1 MFDKAAVHDRTATP
15 TVTLLVSDAA
25 CARSSP
31 LSTQK
36 CSLLVVDDESYLLP
50 PLSALLANDFEVL
63 TADCAEA
70 AQRLLS
76 ARPIDIILSDQKM
89 PRMTG
94 VQLLEWV
101 CHHSPRT
108 VRLLMTGYAEHEDA
122 VEAINRGQVYYY
134 LLKPWRIEELLHI
147 LRNAAEK
154 FQLER
159 RQEDLL
165 AELCQHKMMLEQ
177 RVAERTRE
185 LEDANVQLQ
194 RALAEME
201 KLALSD
207 PLTGLLNRRAIEDIA
222 AAELRR
228 HARYHGHL
236 AMGIVDVDHFKRIN
250 DNHLYPGGDYVL
262 VHLTRV
268 LSGLLRTVDSIGRIG
283 GEEFLVVAPETTAEG
298 AVVLAERIR
307 STVEQT
313 PFIYNGAPIQVTV
326 SAGFAVAEPDSR
338 ADHKRMK
345 LVASA
350 MVHRAKAAGRNRAE
364 VGVLEPQLADDELVG
379 TRAS

>member
-1 MFDKAAVHDRTATP
+1 M
-15 TVTLLVSDAA
+15 
-25 CARSSP
+25 
-31 LSTQK
+31 STSK
-36 CSLLVVDDESYLLP
+36 CSLLVVDDESYLLS
-50 PLSALLANDFEVL
+50 PLSGLLANDFEVL
-63 TADCAEA
+63 TADSGES
-70 AQRLLS
+70 AQRILS
-76 ARPIDIILSDQKM
+76 ARPIDIVLSDQKM

-101 CHHSPRT
+101 RHHSPRT

-134 LLKPWRIEELLHI
+134 LLKPWRIEELLQI

-159 RQEDLL
+159 RQESLL
-165 AELCQHKMMLEQ
+165 EELRQHKLMLEQ

-185 LEDANVQLQ
+185 LEEANIQLQ

-201 KLALSD
+201 KLALTD

-222 AAELRR
+222 SSELRR
-228 HARYHGHL
+228 HARYRGHL
-236 AMGIVDVDHFKRIN
+236 TMGIIDVDHFKQIN
-250 DNHLYPGGDYVL
+250 DSYLYPGGDYVL

-298 AVVLAERIR
+298 ALVLAERIR
-307 STVEQT
+307 GTVERT
-313 PFIYNGAPIQVTV
+313 AFIYNGESISVTV
-326 SAGFAVAEPDSR
+326 SVGFAVAEPDSR
-338 ADHKRMK
+338 ADYKRMK
-345 LVASA
+345 QLASET
-350 MVHRAKAAGRNRAE
+350 VHEAKEAGRNQIVVR
-364 VGVLEPQLADDELVG
+364 VLEPESVLSV
-379 TRAS
+379 

>member
-1 MFDKAAVHDRTATP
+1 
-15 TVTLLVSDAA
+15 
-25 CARSSP
+25 
-31 LSTQK
+31 
-36 CSLLVVDDESYLLP
+36 VDDEAYLLP

-63 TADCAEA
+63 TADSAEA
-70 AQRLLS
+70 AQRIVTS
-76 ARPIDIILSDQKM
+76 RPIDIILSDQKM

-101 CHHSPRT
+101 RHHAPRT

-134 LLKPWRIEELLHI
+134 LLKPWRIEELLQI

-165 AELCQHKMMLEQ
+165 EKLRQHKMMLER
-177 RVAERTRE
+177 RVTERTRE

-201 KLALSD
+201 KLALTD
-207 PLTGLLNRRAIEDIA
+207 PLTGMLNRRAIEDIA

-228 HARYHGHL
+228 HARYRGHL
-236 AMGIVDVDHFKRIN
+236 AMGIIDVDHFKRIN
-250 DNHLYPGGDYVL
+250 DRYLYPGGDFVL

-283 GEEFLVVAPETTAEG
+283 GEEFLVIAPETTADG

-307 STVEQT
+307 GAVEQA
-313 PFIYNGAPIQVTV
+313 PFVYNGTPIEVTV
-326 SAGFAVAEPDSR
+326 SVGFAVAEPDSR
-338 ADHKRMK
+338 ADYKRMK
-345 LVASA
+345 LLASA
-350 MVHRAKAAGRNRAE
+350 TVHEAKENGRNQAVVRR
-364 VGVLEPQLADDELVG
+364 LEPQSAAEELVG
-379 TRAS
+379 ARQD

>member
-1 MFDKAAVHDRTATP
+1 
-15 TVTLLVSDAA
+15 
-25 CARSSP
+25 

-36 CSLLVVDDESYLLP
+36 CSLLVVDDEAYLLP
-50 PLSALLANDFEVL
+50 PLSALLANDFEVV
-63 TADCAEA
+63 TADSAES
-70 AQRLLS
+70 AQRVLA
-76 ARPIDIILSDQKM
+76 ARPIDIVLSDQKM

-101 CHHSPRT
+101 RHYSPRT

-134 LLKPWRIEELLHI
+134 LLKPWRIEELLQI

-165 AELCQHKMMLEQ
+165 EELCQNKMMLER

-185 LEDANVQLQ
+185 LEGANVALQ

-201 KLALSD
+201 KLALTD
-207 PLTGLLNRRAIEDIA
+207 PLTGMLNRRAVEDIA
-222 AAELRR
+222 VGELRR
-228 HARYHGHL
+228 HARYRGHL
-236 AMGIVDVDHFKRIN
+236 AMGIIDVDHFKHIN
-250 DNHLYPGGDYVL
+250 DKYLYPGGDYVL

-268 LSGLLRTVDSIGRIG
+268 LNGLLRTVDSIGRIG

-298 AVVLAERIR
+298 AAVLAERIR
-307 STVEQT
+307 AAVAEA
-313 PFIYNGAPIQVTV
+313 PFVYNGLRIPVTV
-326 SAGFAVAEPDSR
+326 SVGFAVAGPDSR
-338 ADHKRMK
+338 GDYKRMK
-345 LVASA
+345 LLASET
-350 MVHRAKAAGRNRAE
+350 VHQAKECGRNRT
-364 VGVLEPQLADDELVG
+364 VVRVLDPIPADRETVDV
-379 TRAS
+379 A

>member
-1 MFDKAAVHDRTATP
+1 
-15 TVTLLVSDAA
+15 
-25 CARSSP
+25 
-31 LSTQK
+31 LSTHK

-50 PLSALLANDFEVL
+50 PLAALLANDFEVL
-63 TADCAEA
+63 TADSAEA
-70 AQRLLS
+70 AQRILS

-101 CHHSPRT
+101 RHQAPRT

-134 LLKPWRIEELLHI
+134 LLKPWRIEELLQI

-165 AELCQHKMMLEQ
+165 EELRQHKLMLER
-177 RVAERTRE
+177 RVAERTSE
-185 LEDANVQLQ
+185 LEEANVQLQ

-201 KLALSD
+201 KLALTD

-222 AAELRR
+222 SAELRR
-228 HARYHGHL
+228 HARYRGYL
-236 AMGIVDVDHFKRIN
+236 AIGIVDVDHFKQIN
-250 DNHLYPGGDYVL
+250 DKYLYPGGDYVL

-283 GEEFLVVAPETTAEG
+283 GEEFFIVAPETTAEG
-298 AVVLAERIR
+298 AQVLAERIR
-307 STVEQT
+307 STVELT
-313 PFIYNGAPIQVTV
+313 PFTYNGARIKVTV
-326 SAGFAVAEPDSR
+326 SVGFAVADPDSR
-338 ADHKRMK
+338 ADPKRIK
-345 LVASA
+345 LLASGA
-350 MVHRAKAAGRNRAE
+350 VHEAKESGRNQTVVR
-364 VGVLEPQLADDELVG
+364 VLEAQTAGEELAGSRKE
-379 TRAS
+379 

>member
-1 MFDKAAVHDRTATP
+1 
-15 TVTLLVSDAA
+15 
-25 CARSSP
+25 

-36 CSLLVVDDESYLLP
+36 CSLLVVDDEAYLLP
-50 PLSALLANDFEVL
+50 PLSHLLANDFEVL
-63 TADCAEA
+63 TADSAET
-70 AQRLLS
+70 AQRILA

-89 PRMTG
+89 PRLTG
-94 VQLLEWV
+94 VELLEWV
-101 CHHSPRT
+101 RHYSPRT

-134 LLKPWRIEELLHI
+134 LLKPWRIEELLQI

-165 AELCQHKMMLEQ
+165 EELRQHKMMLER

-185 LEDANVQLQ
+185 LEEANVQLQ

-201 KLALSD
+201 KLALTD

-222 AAELRR
+222 TGELRR
-228 HARYHGHL
+228 HSRYHSHL
-236 AMGIVDVDHFKRIN
+236 AMGIIDVDHFKSIN
-250 DNHLYPGGDYVL
+250 DRYLYPGGDFVL

-268 LSGLLRTVDSIGRIG
+268 LSSLLRTVDSIGRIG
-283 GEEFLVVAPETTAEG
+283 GEEFLVVAPETTPAG

-307 STVEQT
+307 KAVKEASFV
-313 PFIYNGAPIQVTV
+313 YNGSPIERVTV
-326 SAGFAVAEPDSR
+326 SIGFAVAEPDSR
-338 ADHKRMK
+338 ADYKRMK
-345 LVASA
+345 LLASET
-350 MVHRAKAAGRNRAE
+350 VHQAKVDGRDRAVVR
-364 VGVLEPQLADDELVG
+364 VLEPSPSGREAVDV
-379 TRAS
+379 A

>member
-1 MFDKAAVHDRTATP
+1 
-15 TVTLLVSDAA
+15 LL
-25 CARSSP
+25 
-31 LSTQK
+31 
-36 CSLLVVDDESYLLP
+36 VDDESYLLS

-63 TADCAEA
+63 TADSAEA
-70 AQRLLS
+70 AQRIVS
-76 ARPIDIILSDQKM
+76 ARPIDIILTDQKM

-101 CHHSPRT
+101 CQQSPHT

-134 LLKPWRIEELLHI
+134 LLKPWRIEELLQM

-159 RQEDLL
+159 RQEALL
-165 AELCQHKMMLEQ
+165 EELRQHKLMLER
-177 RVAERTRE
+177 RVAERTHE
-185 LEDANVQLQ
+185 LEAANAQLQ

-201 KLALSD
+201 KLALTD

-228 HARYHGHL
+228 HARYRGYL
-236 AMGIVDVDHFKRIN
+236 AMGIVDVDHFKQIN
-250 DNHLYPGGDYVL
+250 DNYLYPGGDFVL

-268 LSGLLRTVDSIGRIG
+268 LSSLLRTVDSIGRIG
-283 GEEFLVVAPETTAEG
+283 GEEFLIVAPETTAEG

-307 STVEQT
+307 KVVERT
-313 PFIYNGAPIQVTV
+313 PFVYNGKEIPVTV
-326 SAGFAVAEPDSR
+326 SAGFAVAGPDSR
-338 ADHKRMK
+338 ADYKRMK
-345 LVASA
+345 LLASET
-350 MVHRAKAAGRNRAE
+350 VHQAKGGGRNRT
-364 VGVLEPQLADDELVG
+364 VVRVLEPGNGGRGAADV
-379 TRAS
+379 A

>member
-1 MFDKAAVHDRTATP
+1 
-15 TVTLLVSDAA
+15 
-25 CARSSP
+25 
-31 LSTQK
+31 
-36 CSLLVVDDESYLLP
+36 LLVVDDEAYLLP

-63 TADCAEA
+63 TADSAEA
-70 AQRLLS
+70 AQRVLA

-89 PRMTG
+89 PRLTG

-101 CHHSPRT
+101 RHHSPRT

-134 LLKPWRIEELLHI
+134 LLKPWRIEELLQI

-165 AELCQHKMMLEQ
+165 EELRQSKLMLEN
-177 RVAERTRE
+177 RVAERTSE

-201 KLALSD
+201 KLALTD
-207 PLTGLLNRRAIEDIA
+207 PLTGLLNRRAVEDIA
-222 AAELRR
+222 VSELRR
-228 HARYHGHL
+228 HSRYRGHL
-236 AMGIVDVDHFKRIN
+236 TMGIIDVDRFKQIN
-250 DNHLYPGGDYVL
+250 DTYLYPGGDFVL
-262 VHLTRV
+262 VQLTRV

-298 AVVLAERIR
+298 ATVLAERIR
-307 STVEQT
+307 KAVKES
-313 PFIYNGAPIQVTV
+313 PFLYNGVPIRVTV
-326 SAGFAVAEPDSR
+326 SVGFAVAEPDSQ
-338 ADHKRMK
+338 ADYKRMK
-345 LVASA
+345 LLASET
-350 MVHRAKAAGRNRAE
+350 VHEAKEGGRDRT
-364 VGVLEPQLADDELVG
+364 VVRVLEPVAEAADV
-379 TRAS
+379 A

>member
-1 MFDKAAVHDRTATP
+1 
-15 TVTLLVSDAA
+15 
-25 CARSSP
+25 
-31 LSTQK
+31 LSTSK
-36 CSLLVVDDESYLLP
+36 CSLLVVDDESYLLS

-63 TADCAEA
+63 TADSAEV
-70 AQRLLS
+70 AQRILS
-76 ARPIDIILSDQKM
+76 ARPIDIVLSDQKM

-101 CHHSPRT
+101 RHHAPRT

-134 LLKPWRIEELLHI
+134 LLKPWRIEELLQI

-159 RQEDLL
+159 RQETLL
-165 AELCQHKMMLEQ
+165 EALRQHKLMLEQ

-185 LEDANVQLQ
+185 LEEANLQLQ

-201 KLALSD
+201 KLALTD

-222 AAELRR
+222 TSELRR
-228 HARYHGHL
+228 HARYRGHL
-236 AMGIVDVDHFKRIN
+236 TMGIIDVDHFKQIN
-250 DNHLYPGGDYVL
+250 DSYLYPGGDYVL

-298 AVVLAERIR
+298 AQVLAERIR
-307 STVEQT
+307 STVERT
-313 PFIYNGAPIQVTV
+313 AFVYNEASISVTV
-326 SAGFAVAEPDSR
+326 SVGFAVAEPDSR
-338 ADHKRMK
+338 ADYKRMK
-345 LVASA
+345 QLTSET
-350 MVHRAKAAGRNRAE
+350 VHEAKESGRNQIVVR
-364 VGVLEPQLADDELVG
+364 VLEPESVLSV
-379 TRAS
+379 

>member
-1 MFDKAAVHDRTATP
+1 
-15 TVTLLVSDAA
+15 
-25 CARSSP
+25 
-31 LSTQK
+31 LSTKK

-50 PLSALLANDFEVL
+50 PLSALLAGDFEVL
-63 TADCAEA
+63 TADSAEA
-70 AQRLLS
+70 AQRVLS
-76 ARPIDIILSDQKM
+76 NRPIDIILTDQKM
-89 PRMTG
+89 PRLTG

-101 CHHSPRT
+101 RQHSPRT

-134 LLKPWRIEELLHI
+134 LLKPWRIEELLQI

-159 RQEDLL
+159 RQEELLEDLR
-165 AELCQHKMMLEQ
+165 QHKEMLER

-185 LEDANVQLQ
+185 LEEANVQLQ

-201 KLALSD
+201 KLALTD

-222 AAELRR
+222 TGELRR
-228 HARYHGHL
+228 HARYRGHL
-236 AMGIVDVDHFKRIN
+236 AMGIIDVDHFKRIN

-283 GEEFLVVAPETTAEG
+283 GEEFLVVAPETAQDG
-298 AVVLAERIR
+298 AVGLGERIR
-307 STVEQT
+307 ATVENH
-313 PFIYNGAPIQVTV
+313 PFKYQGESIQVTV
-326 SAGFAVAEPDSR
+326 SIGFAVAAAGSNAEYDQ
-338 ADHKRMK
+338 MK
-345 LVASA
+345 HLASA
-350 MVHRAKAAGRNRAE
+350 ALSEAKAAGRNRCVVRA
-364 VGVLEPQLADDELVG
+364 LA
-379 TRAS
+379 

>member
-1 MFDKAAVHDRTATP
+1 
-15 TVTLLVSDAA
+15 
-25 CARSSP
+25 
-31 LSTQK
+31 LSTKK

-50 PLSALLANDFEVL
+50 PLSALLAGDFEVL
-63 TADCAEA
+63 TADSAEA
-70 AQRLLS
+70 AQRVLS
-76 ARPIDIILSDQKM
+76 NRPIDIILTDQKM
-89 PRMTG
+89 PRLTG

-101 CHHSPRT
+101 RQHSPKT

-134 LLKPWRIEELLHI
+134 LLKPWRIEELLQI

-159 RQEDLL
+159 RQEELLEDLR
-165 AELCQHKMMLEQ
+165 QHKEMLER

-185 LEDANVQLQ
+185 LEEANVQLQ

-201 KLALSD
+201 KLALTD

-222 AAELRR
+222 TGELRR
-228 HARYHGHL
+228 HARYRGHL
-236 AMGIVDVDHFKRIN
+236 AMGIIDVDHFKRIN

-283 GEEFLVVAPETTAEG
+283 GEEFLVVAPETTVEG

-307 STVEQT
+307 TTVERT
-313 PFIYNGAPIQVTV
+313 PFVYNGTPIPVTV
-326 SAGFAVAEPDSR
+326 SVGFAVAEPDSR
-338 ADHKRMK
+338 ADYKRMK
-345 LVASA
+345 LLASET
-350 MVHRAKAAGRNRAE
+350 VHEAKANGRNQTVVRP
-364 VGVLEPQLADDELVG
+364 LEPPQPSLEELLLS
-379 TRAS
+379 RSN

>member
-1 MFDKAAVHDRTATP
+1 
-15 TVTLLVSDAA
+15 
-25 CARSSP
+25 

-36 CSLLVVDDESYLLP
+36 CSLLVVDDEAYLLP

-63 TADCAEA
+63 TADSVES
-70 AQRLLS
+70 AQRVLA

-89 PRMTG
+89 PRLTG

-101 CHHSPRT
+101 RHHSPRT

-134 LLKPWRIEELLHI
+134 LLKPWRIEELLQI

-165 AELCQHKMMLEQ
+165 EELRQSKLMLEN
-177 RVAERTRE
+177 RVAERTSE

-201 KLALSD
+201 KLALTD

-222 AAELRR
+222 GSELRR
-228 HARYHGHL
+228 HSRYRNHL
-236 AMGIVDVDHFKRIN
+236 AMGIIDVDRFKSIN
-250 DNHLYPGGDYVL
+250 DTYLYPGGDYVL
-262 VHLTRV
+262 VQLTRV

-298 AVVLAERIR
+298 ATVLAERIR
-307 STVEQT
+307 RAVKES
-313 PFIYNGAPIQVTV
+313 PFVYNGVPIRVTV
-326 SAGFAVAEPDSR
+326 SVGFAVAEPDSQ
-338 ADHKRMK
+338 ADYKRMK
-345 LVASA
+345 LLASET
-350 MVHRAKAAGRNRAE
+350 VHEAKEGGRDRT
-364 VGVLEPQLADDELVG
+364 VVRVLEPVAEAADV
-379 TRAS
+379 A